1 MDKEKK
7 ARNHFWKE
15 CGRKMAKRRKELE
28 LSRNRV
34 SELVGI
40 SEKDLGQ
47 IERGEHGCGLPRMVA
62 IARVLN
68 LPLDELTANVPAQ
81 TEQMLEKRQQVL
93 DRLIALFSGC
103 TTEELESLFQL
114 NLDLM
119 KYIKR
124 ARRGDY
130 EDSHL

>member
-40 SEKDLGQ
+40 SEKDSQVQ
-47 IERGEHGCGLPRMVA
+47 ICV
-62 IARVLN
+62 
-68 LPLDELTANVPAQ
+68 
-81 TEQMLEKRQQVL
+81 
-93 DRLIALFSGC
+93 
-103 TTEELESLFQL
+103 
-114 NLDLM
+114 
-119 KYIKR
+119 
-124 ARRGDY
+124 
-130 EDSHL
+130 